1 MVQCANLRKIRQKW
15 SRSHNIH
22 TKNKLIKKKKK
33 MKFYPTDATAGAVE
47 LLLVLVIIQL
57 TLVAEVLN
65 IQHN

>member
-1 MVQCANLRKIRQKW
+1 MQ
-15 SRSHNIH
+15 
-22 TKNKLIKKKKK
+22 
-33 MKFYPTDATAGAVE
+33 FYPTDATAGAVE

>member
-1 MVQCANLRKIRQKW
+1 
-15 SRSHNIH
+15 
-22 TKNKLIKKKKK
+22 